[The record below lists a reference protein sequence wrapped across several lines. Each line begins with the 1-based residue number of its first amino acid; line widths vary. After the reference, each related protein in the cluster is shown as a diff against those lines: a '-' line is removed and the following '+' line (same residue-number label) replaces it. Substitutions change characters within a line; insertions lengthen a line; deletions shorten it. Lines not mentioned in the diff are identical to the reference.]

1 MVSSR
6 LFAAA
11 AVTATAAVAVAGCGG
26 SSAPSAQKRAL
37 AAAGTKFNAAMKAA
51 KPKLMADASAKNFS
65 ALQSDYAPISN
76 ANTDWDL
83 AVKKI
88 HFPAKLQ
95 SMRTAFI
102 SAESVAEGDLLNI
115 EGANSASELVQ
126 GMARFSQDHKRAIA
140 AFNKLLAAA

>member
-1 MVSSR
+1 MFSSR

-11 AVTATAAVAVAGCGG
+11 AVTPMTAVAVAGCGG
-26 SSAPSAQKRAL
+26 SSAPSPQKRAL
-37 AAAGTKFNAAMKAA
+37 SAAGSKFNAAMKAA
-51 KPKLMADASAKNFS
+51 TPKLVADASAKNYS

-76 ANTDWDL
+76 ANTDWYL

-88 HFPAKLQ
+88 HFPAKLE
-95 SMRTAFI
+95 SKRTAFI
-102 SAESVAEGDLLNI
+102 SAESVADGDLLNI

-126 GMARFSQDHKRAIA
+126 GMARFRQDHKRAVA